1 MTKRFITLGEIMMRL
16 TPPNHH
22 TIAQT
27 TSFDAVYGGAETNVA
42 IGLAAFGVPVQV
54 MTGLPKNDLGK
65 AVKRTLKQYDAG
77 TDFIVER
84 EGRLGV
90 YYLEKGFA
98 YRPSKVIYDRSDS
111 VFSKLDLN
119 DIDFEAVF
127 KDQSWFHFS
136 GITPALNEQMFEVT
150 LEAVKAAKSQGLFVS
165 CDLNYRA
172 ALWSFETARKY
183 MSKLLP
189 YVDLV
194 FGYEPL
200 ALPSEDGTDKKDGLD
215 RLASI
220 ETLKPYLAEIHERY
234 AIEYIAFTQR
244 KNFTNS
250 RNRLQGFISH
260 RNNIVQTAQFETD
273 ILDRVGTGDAFST
286 GIIYG
291 LMENWELKET
301 VQFAINNMLYK
312 HAVNGDYHTADIQTI
327 FHITDSADI
336 KR

>member
-1 MTKRFITLGEIMMRL
+1 MNFITLGEIMMRL
-16 TPPNHH
+16 TPPNHQ
-22 TIAQT
+22 TITET

-42 IGLAAFGVPVQV
+42 VGLAGFGVSTQV
-54 MTGLPKNDLGK
+54 ITGLPQNELGQ
-65 AVKRTLKQYDAG
+65 AVLRTLRKYNVG
-77 TDFIVER
+77 TDNIVQAD
-84 EGRLGV
+84 GRLGV

-98 YRPSKVIYDRSDS
+98 YRPSKVVYDRANS
-111 VFSKLDLN
+111 VFSQLDTTS
-119 DIDFEAVF
+119 IDFETAF
-127 KDQSWFHFS
+127 KNQQWFHFT
-136 GITPALNEQMFEVT
+136 GITPALNEQLFKVT
-150 LEAVKAAKSQGLFVS
+150 LQAAKAAKSKGLFVS
-165 CDLNYRA
+165 CDLNFRA
-172 ALWSFETARKY
+172 ALWSFETAREA
-183 MSKLLP
+183 MSELLP
-189 YVDLV
+189 YVDLI

-200 ALPSEDGTDKKDGLD
+200 SLTNEDGTDKKNGLD

-234 AIEYIAFTQR
+234 DIEYIAFTQR

-250 RNRLQGFISH
+250 RNRLQDFISH
-260 RNNIVQTAQFETD
+260 RNHIEQTAQFDSD

-291 LMENWELKET
+291 LMENWDLRTT

-312 HAVNGDYHTADIQTI
+312 HAVHGDYHTADVETI

>member
-1 MTKRFITLGEIMMRL
+1 MNFITLGEIMMRL
-16 TPPNHH
+16 TPPNHQ
-22 TIAQT
+22 TITET

-42 IGLAAFGVPVQV
+42 VGLAGFGVSTQV
-54 MTGLPKNDLGK
+54 ITGLPQNELGQ
-65 AVKRTLKQYDAG
+65 AVLRTLRKYNVG
-77 TDFIVER
+77 TDNIVQAD
-84 EGRLGV
+84 GRLGV

-98 YRPSKVIYDRSDS
+98 YRPSKVVYDRAYS
-111 VFSKLDLN
+111 VFSQFDTTS
-119 DIDFEAVF
+119 IDFDKAFEN
-127 KDQSWFHFS
+127 QQWFHFT
-136 GITPALNEQMFEVT
+136 GITPALNEQLFEVT
-150 LEAVKAAKSQGLFVS
+150 LQAAKAAKSKGLFVS
-165 CDLNYRA
+165 CDLNFRA
-172 ALWSFETARKY
+172 ALWSFETAREA
-183 MSKLLP
+183 MSELLP
-189 YVDLV
+189 YVDLI

-200 ALPSEDGTDKKDGLD
+200 SLTNEDGTDKKDGLD

-234 AIEYIAFTQR
+234 DIEYIAFTQR

-260 RNNIVQTAQFETD
+260 RNHIEQTAQFDSD

-291 LMENWELKET
+291 LMENWDLRTT

-312 HAVNGDYHTADIQTI
+312 HAIHGDYHTTDVETI
-327 FHITDSADI
+327 FQITDSADI